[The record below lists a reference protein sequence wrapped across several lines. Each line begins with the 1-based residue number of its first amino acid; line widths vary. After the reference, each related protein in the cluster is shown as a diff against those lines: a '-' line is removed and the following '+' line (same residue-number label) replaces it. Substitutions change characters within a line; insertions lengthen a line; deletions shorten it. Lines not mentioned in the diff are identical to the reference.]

1 MNRALAIALFT
12 IVLAV
17 GPTAAAAG
25 RVIFYGNR
33 EFSSSDLERFL
44 AWSDSSA
51 NDSTA
56 LVHRGRALQ
65 DSMIAHDFVGAQVDS
80 MAWRTDSRGRRALH
94 VHVREGDLGK
104 IAAVRWLGDSARVP
118 ARAAERALCRPGAV
132 FRWSQV
138 AYDANLIVEH
148 MENSGYPFAR
158 VDVDWALMD
167 SLDSEI
173 ETRFLVSSGPVTR
186 LEFVSFPGNRQTH
199 EDLLRRE
206 TRLRIGDL
214 FDQRKVETARR
225 RLSRLDFIRHAG
237 RPEIAVNDV
246 GETGVR
252 FPIEEA
258 RSSRLDAVAGY
269 LPASQGRSAVLSG
282 LVNLEFLNLFGTG
295 RRGRVHW
302 ERPDE
307 RIQAVEV
314 SYREPWI
321 LGQPLALRLDFGQR
335 VEDTLYVSRRIST
348 RAELELGGKTT
359 VWGTL
364 QYEAV
369 LTDSASAAQLNLP
382 NNRTTYTEA
391 GFAFDTRDHP
401 TNPRSGVFFSTQAGS
416 GWRKRER
423 SAAGDP
429 SGSFRHHRAGVDSEI
444 AQELFPFWVADASVH
459 ARALESTE
467 PEVLL
472 PDLYRL
478 GGARTLRG
486 YREEQFLGSRVGWA
500 SAELRYLLGSASR
513 VFAFCDAGSVYRER
527 RTDTELE
534 SSTLTR
540 VGAGIGLRLETNIGV
555 WGFDYGVGQDDRLLS
570 GKIHVSLQSSF

>member
-1 MNRALAIALFT
+1 MSRGHLMLLMGMLLAA
-12 IVLAV
+12 
-17 GPTAAAAG
+17 GMTAAAAQQ
-25 RVIFYGNR
+25 VVFHGNR
-33 EFSSSDLERFL
+33 EFSSSELEGFL

-51 NDSTA
+51 KDSA
-56 LVHRGRALQ
+56 DLGARSDALQ
-65 DSMIAHDFVGAQVDS
+65 DSMIAHDFVAAQVDS
-80 MAWRTDSRGRRALH
+80 AVWRSDARGRGTLH
-94 VHVREGDLGK
+94 VYVCEGELGTFG
-104 IAAVRWLGDSARVP
+104 AVRWLGDSARVP
-118 ARAAERALCRPGAV
+118 AIAARRARCRPGAV

-138 AYDANLIVEH
+138 ADDANLIVES
-148 MENSGYPFAR
+148 MSNSGYPFAR
-158 VDVDWALMD
+158 VDVDWTMTD
-167 SLDSEI
+167 SLPAEI
-173 ETRFLVSSGPVTR
+173 ETHFLVSSGPLTK
-186 LEFVSFPGNRQTH
+186 LDFIAFPGNRQTH

-206 TRLRIGDL
+206 TRLQTGDL

-225 RLSRLDFIRHAG
+225 RLSRLDFIRRVG
-237 RPEIAVNDV
+237 RSEIAVNDV
-246 GETGVR
+246 GQTGVR

-258 RSSRLDAVAGY
+258 RSTRLDAVAGY
-269 LPASQGRSAVLSG
+269 LPGAQGRAAVLSG

-302 ERPDE
+302 ERPNE
-307 RIQAVEV
+307 RIQAVELA
-314 SYREPWI
+314 YREPWI

-335 VEDTLYVSRRIST
+335 VEDTLYVSRRISV

-359 VWGTL
+359 VWGAL

-369 LTDSASAAQLNLP
+369 FTDSASAEQLNLP
-382 NNRTTYTEA
+382 NNRTSYTEA
-391 GFAFDTRDHP
+391 GLAFDTRDHP
-401 TNPRSGVFFSTQAGS
+401 TNPRSGAFFSTQAGT

-423 SAAGDP
+423 SALGEP
-429 SGSFRHHRAGVDSEI
+429 SGSFRHHRAGMDSEI

-459 ARALESTE
+459 ARVLETTE
-467 PEVLL
+467 PEALL

-500 SAELRYLLGSASR
+500 SAELRYLLGTASR

-527 RTDTELE
+527 RTDAGLE
-534 SSTLTR
+534 NSTLVR
-540 VGAGIGLRLETNIGV
+540 AGAGVGLRIETNIGV